1 MDNKRLK
8 SLFISTCTTIKE
20 SMQKLNET
28 AEKIL
33 FIVDNEEKLL
43 GTLSDGDIRRG
54 LMHGINFTDPI
65 EGVMRRDYIA
75 LPSGL
80 LDLEQQARQ
89 LMIKNKI
96 EQIPILDLDSKVV
109 DVALW
114 TDIFGE
120 KDEKKKQ
127 SLYSNQVVVMAGG
140 RGTRLDPFTAILP
153 KPLIPI
159 GNKSVIEII
168 MEKFLRCGFHRFIY
182 TLNYK
187 REYIKLFLKERAFP
201 YEISWVEEDDF
212 LGTIGGLTLL
222 QEQIE
227 DTFFVANCD
236 SVLELDFDNVLAWHK
251 ENGAAITIIGC
262 HNEVKIPF
270 GVLTL
275 SNGRLEN
282 ILEKPVHDVIIN
294 TGVYIL
300 EPRVLTYLT
309 PGVRTDMNELIQT
322 VAAKER
328 VCVYPIYKGWFD
340 IGQWDEY
347 KKNVQIIEKGS

>member
-1 MDNKRLK
+1 
-8 SLFISTCTTIKE
+8 
-20 SMQKLNET
+20 MQKLNET
-28 AEKIL
+28 SEKIL
-33 FIVDNEEKLL
+33 FIVDSEEKLL

-54 LMHGINFTDPI
+54 LIHGINFTDSV
-65 EGVMRRDYIA
+65 ETVMHRNYIS

-80 LDLEQQARQ
+80 LDLRQRARQ

-96 EQIPILDLDSKVV
+96 EQIPILDVNSKIV

-120 KDEKKKQ
+120 KDEENKQ
-127 SLYSNQVVVMAGG
+127 SLHANQVVVMAGG
-140 RGTRLDPFTAILP
+140 RGTRLEPFTEILP

-168 MEKFLRCGFHRFIY
+168 MEKFLRYGFHRFIY

-187 REYIKLFLKERAFP
+187 KEYIKLFLKERAFSDD
-201 YEISWVEEDDF
+201 ISWIEEDDF
-212 LGTIGGLTLL
+212 LGTIGGLALL
-222 QEQIE
+222 REKIE
-227 DTFFVANCD
+227 DTFFVTNCD
-236 SVLELDFDNVLAWHK
+236 SVLELDFDNILSWHK
-251 ENGAAITIIGC
+251 EHGAVMTIIGC

-300 EPRVLTYLT
+300 EPCVLTYLT
-309 PGVRTDMNELIQT
+309 PGAKMDMNELIQM
-322 VAAKER
+322 VAAKEK

-340 IGQWDEY
+340 IGQWEEY
-347 KKNVQIIEKGS
+347 RKNVQIIEKGP

>member
-8 SLFISTCTTIKE
+8 SLFITTSTTIKE

-28 AEKIL
+28 SEKIL
-33 FIVDNEEKLL
+33 FIVDSEEKLL

-54 LMHGINFTDPI
+54 LIHGINFTDSV
-65 EGVMRRDYIA
+65 ETVMHQNYVS

-80 LDLEQQARQ
+80 LDLERQARQ
-89 LMIKNKI
+89 LMIRNKI
-96 EQIPILDLDSKVV
+96 EQIPVLDVNSKIV

-120 KDEKKKQ
+120 KDEEKKQ
-127 SLYSNQVVVMAGG
+127 SLHANQVVVMAGG
-140 RGTRLDPFTAILP
+140 RGTRLEPFTEILP

-168 MEKFLRCGFHRFIY
+168 MEKFLRYGFHRFIY

-187 REYIKLFLKERAFP
+187 KEYIKLFLKERAFSDDV
-201 YEISWVEEDDF
+201 SWIEEDDF
-212 LGTIGGLTLL
+212 LGTIGGLALL
-222 QEQIE
+222 REKIE
-227 DTFFVANCD
+227 DTFFVTNCD
-236 SVLELDFDNVLAWHK
+236 SVLELDFDNILSWHK
-251 ENGAAITIIGC
+251 EHGAVMTIIGC

-309 PGVRTDMNELIQT
+309 PGVRMDMNELIQM
-322 VAAKER
+322 VAEKEK

-340 IGQWDEY
+340 IGQWEEY
-347 KKNVQIIEKGS
+347 RKNVQIIEKGS

>member
-1 MDNKRLK
+1 
-8 SLFISTCTTIKE
+8 
-20 SMQKLNET
+20 MQKLNET
-28 AEKIL
+28 SEKIL
-33 FIVDNEEKLL
+33 FIVDSEEKLL

-54 LMHGINFTDPI
+54 LIHGINFTDSV
-65 EGVMRRDYIA
+65 ETVMHRNYIS

-89 LMIKNKI
+89 LMIRNKV
-96 EQIPILDLDSKVV
+96 EQIPVLEVNSKIV

-120 KDEKKKQ
+120 KDEENKQ
-127 SLYSNQVVVMAGG
+127 SLHANQVVVMAGG
-140 RGTRLDPFTAILP
+140 RGTRLEPFTEILP

-168 MEKFLRCGFHRFIY
+168 MEKFLRYGFHRFIY

-187 REYIKLFLKERAFP
+187 KEYIKLFLKERAFSDD
-201 YEISWVEEDDF
+201 ISWIEEDDF
-212 LGTIGGLTLL
+212 LGTIGGLALL
-222 QEQIE
+222 REKIE
-227 DTFFVANCD
+227 DTFFVTNCD
-236 SVLELDFDNVLAWHK
+236 SVLELDFDNILSWHK
-251 ENGAAITIIGC
+251 EHGAVMTIIGC

-300 EPRVLTYLT
+300 EPCVLTYLT
-309 PGVRTDMNELIQT
+309 PGAKMDMNELIQM
-322 VAAKER
+322 VAAKEK

-340 IGQWDEY
+340 IGQWEEY
-347 KKNVQIIEKGS
+347 RKNVQIIEKGP

>member
-1 MDNKRLK
+1 MDNKQLK
-8 SLFISTCTTIKE
+8 SLFISTCTSIKE

-33 FIVDNEEKLL
+33 FIVDNESKLI

-54 LMHGINFTDPI
+54 LMHGMSFTDPVEI
-65 EGVMRRDYIA
+65 VMRRDYIS

-80 LDLEQQARQ
+80 LDLKQQARP
-89 LMIKNKI
+89 LMIRNKI
-96 EQIPILDLDSKVV
+96 EQIPILDLDSKVI

-114 TDIFGE
+114 TDVFGE
-120 KDEKKKQ
+120 KNEEKKQ
-127 SLYSNQVVVMAGG
+127 SVYSNQIVIMAGG
-140 RGTRLDPFTAILP
+140 RGTRLDPFTEILP

-159 GNKSVIEII
+159 GKKSVIEII
-168 MEKFLRCGFHRFIY
+168 MEKYLRYGFHRFIY

-187 REYIKLFLKERAFP
+187 KEYIKLFLKERAFP
-201 YEISWVEEDDF
+201 YDISWVEEDDF

-222 QEQIE
+222 REKIE
-227 DTFFVANCD
+227 DTFFVTNCD

-251 ENGAAITIIGC
+251 ENGAVITIIGC

-270 GVLTL
+270 GVLKL
-275 SNGRLEN
+275 SNGGLES

-300 EPRVLTYLT
+300 EPRVLDYLA
-309 PGVRTDMNELIQT
+309 PGIRMDMNELIQT
-322 VAAKER
+322 VAEKEK

-340 IGQWDEY
+340 IGQWAEY
-347 KKNVQIIEKGS
+347 KKNVQIIEMGS

>member
-8 SLFISTCTTIKE
+8 SLFVSTSTTIKE

-33 FIVDNEEKLL
+33 FIVDSDEKLI

-54 LMHGINFTDPI
+54 LMEGSNFVDPV
-65 EGVMRRDYIA
+65 ETVMRRDYIS
-75 LPSGL
+75 LPLGL
-80 LDLEQQARQ
+80 LELEQQAKQ
-89 LMIKNKI
+89 LMIRNKI

-109 DVALW
+109 DAVLW
-114 TDIFGE
+114 IDVFGE
-120 KDEKKKQ
+120 KDDEKTK
-127 SLYSNQVVVMAGG
+127 SWYPNQVVVMAGG
-140 RGTRLDPFTAILP
+140 RGTRLDPFTEILP

-159 GNKSVIEII
+159 GKKSVIEII
-168 MEKFLRCGFHRFIY
+168 MEKYLKYGFHRFIY

-187 REYIKLFLKERAFP
+187 KEYIKLFLKERAFP
-201 YEISWVEEDDF
+201 CDISWVEEDDF
-212 LGTIGGLTLL
+212 LGTIGGLSLL
-222 QEQIE
+222 REKIE
-227 DTFFVANCD
+227 DTFFVTNCD

-251 ENGAAITIIGC
+251 ENGAVITIIGC

-270 GVLTL
+270 GVLKL
-275 SNGRLEN
+275 SNGGLEN

-300 EPRVLTYLT
+300 EPRVFNYLAH
-309 PGVRTDMNELIQT
+309 GLRMDMNELIQI
-322 VAAKER
+322 VAEKEK